1 MVFKTGLVKIQ
12 AKCKSNNQI
21 LL

>member
-12 AKCKSNNQI
+12 AKCKSNNQM